1 MKDRPGDPADQQT
14 PLDPRNLS
22 ASSLEALG
30 KGQVAYIKPVVVD
43 GKEAFAIHGA
53 DGQPLAVVEDSAV
66 ALAVVRQNDLEPV
79 RVH

>member
-1 MKDRPGDPADQQT
+1 MKDRQGDAADQQT

-22 ASSLEALG
+22 TTSLEALG
-30 KGQVAYIKPVVVD
+30 KGQVAYIKPVVVE

-53 DGQPLAVVEDSAV
+53 DGQPLAVVDEPDV
-66 ALAVVRQNDLEPV
+66 ALAVIRQNDLEPV